1 MPVAIQQSPRVCTI
15 LVHYSVLT
23 LKRALK
29 PVSDG
34 EKSPSEDGLKFPRQ
48 QKNIRGFHAVATT

>member
-29 PVSDG
+29 LVSGG